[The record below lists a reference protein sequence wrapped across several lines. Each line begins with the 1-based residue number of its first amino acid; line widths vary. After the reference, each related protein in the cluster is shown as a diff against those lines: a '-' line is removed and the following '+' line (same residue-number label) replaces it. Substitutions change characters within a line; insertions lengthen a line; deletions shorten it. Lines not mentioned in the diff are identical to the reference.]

1 MSIYLIKKIYF
12 LFCIT
17 FASVK
22 NVSFKSFYTNKT
34 SYNDTTKSDKTIP
47 ANFTREYEPPA
58 SDVSFIR
65 YPANLQD
72 NMEQSLDYIKK
83 YSSKRRHDL
92 IKTYKKGKKYFPQ
105 ITEVLKRYK
114 LPQELKVLIAL
125 ESGFNANA
133 VSKQGAVGYWQITD
147 KVAKQYGLQI
157 VRAKDTAAIRLN
169 RKDDRKN
176 LSKSTVCAAKYL
188 RDRRSNFNNDLLL
201 MVASY
206 NAGIGTV
213 WNAMKKYGKPDAD
226 FWDIKK
232 YLPAETRNFVMNFIT
247 LNVIFENY
255 EKFAKNQLVFAPAF
269 ADNQGIYSQPNSF

>member
-1 MSIYLIKKIYF
+1 L
-12 LFCIT
+12 
-17 FASVK
+17 
-22 NVSFKSFYTNKT
+22 YTNKT

-58 SDVSFIR
+58 SNVSFIK

-157 VRAKDTAAIRLN
+157 VRAKDPAAIRLN

-255 EKFAKNQLVFAPAF
+255 ENFAKNQLVFAPELVN
-269 ADNQGIYSQPNSF
+269 NQPAYTTPNIF